1 MAEAL
6 VTLLGEPKKY
16 GVLVVDREQVEE
28 KPGENQKKTELAVGA
43 GSFGTDLAAVSKWN
57 R

>member
-1 MAEAL
+1 MVEAL

-16 GVLVVDREQVEE
+16 GVLKADREEVEE
-28 KPGENQKKTELAVGA
+28 EV
-43 GSFGTDLAAVSKWN
+43 VV

>member
-16 GVLVVDREQVEE
+16 GVLVDREQVEE
-28 KPGENQKKTELAVGA
+28 KSRQNQKKRNRCWA
-43 GSFGTDLAAVSKWN
+43 GGILWTNGGDVEVE
-57 R
+57 

>member
-1 MAEAL
+1 M
-6 VTLLGEPKKY
+6 GEPKKY

-43 GSFGTDLAAVSKWN
+43 GSFGTDLAAMSKWN